1 VTTDQTWPGR
11 REPVDL
17 HVRPYSSGDEAELA
31 AVWNEALPPDPMA
44 PELFYQK
51 TVLDSNFQP
60 ENIVVAKADQA
71 AGGDAG
77 TTNARP
83 TMAT

>member
-1 VTTDQTWPGR
+1 
-11 REPVDL
+11 VDI
-17 HVRPYSSGDEAELA
+17 HVRPYSSGDESELA
-31 AVWNEALPPDPMA
+31 AVWNEALPQDPMA
-44 PELFYQK
+44 PERFYQK
-51 TVLDSNFQP
+51 TVLDSNFQS
-60 ENIVVAKADQA
+60 ENIVVAKADE